1 MQPEVVFKAM
11 SDKTRQR
18 VLALLAREELSVSDL
33 VDLLRLPQS
42 TVSRHLK
49 VLRESGLIRDR
60 RSGQTTFYSLTARP
74 SGEEDAELTVSLM
87 DWIKARTLPAA
98 LESRLA
104 GVVRRRN
111 QVGNESFFEQVGQHW
126 DALREESFG
135 NRFHLEAFI
144 ALLPRAWT
152 VADIGS
158 GTGYLLPVLAR
169 HFRRVLAV
177 DPVEA
182 MRNCAQDRMREH
194 ELDNVELLSGDL
206 AALPIDDNAVD
217 LAVSVLVWHHVE
229 EPAGALAE
237 VYRVIRPGG
246 RLLLVEQGVHHDDA
260 FRRRMGDSR
269 LGFDSAEL
277 ARMMERAGFAG
288 VEISSLATV
297 DRASDAPELFA
308 ITATKAA
315 PRQSNGKP

>member
-1 MQPEVVFKAM
+1 M

-42 TVSRHLK
+42 TVSRHLR

-60 RSGQTTFYSLTARP
+60 RSGQTTFYSLTAPP

-87 DWIKARTLPAA
+87 DWIRGRALPAA
-98 LESRLA
+98 IESRLA
-104 GVVRRRN
+104 GVLRRRSLA
-111 QVGNESFFEQVGQHW
+111 GNASFFEQVGQHW

-135 NRFHLEAFI
+135 NRFHLEAFVS
-144 ALLPRAWT
+144 LLPRTWT

-158 GTGYLLPVLAR
+158 GTGYLIPVLAR

-182 MRNCAQDRMREH
+182 MRNCARDRMREH
-194 ELDNVELLSGDL
+194 ELDNVELMAGDL
-206 AALPIDDNAVD
+206 AALPIDENAVD

-229 EPAGALAE
+229 EPASALAE
-237 VYRVIRPGG
+237 VHRVIRPGG
-246 RLLLVEQGVHHDDA
+246 QILLVEQRVHHNDA
-260 FRRRMGDSR
+260 FRQRMGDSR
-269 LGFDSAEL
+269 LGFDSDEL
-277 ARMMERAGFAG
+277 ARMMERAGFTD
-288 VEISSLATV
+288 VTVSSLATV

-308 ITATKAA
+308 LTATKAA
-315 PRQSNGKP
+315 VRPSNGIS